1 MASSYSMLNDYSNL
15 TLYTPDYNL
24 LQTAL
29 QYKQGKLDENRAKLQ
44 SIRDQFGA
52 LDVVKDGDQ
61 KYLDERLQKVTDI
74 TNKYAGLDLSSDA
87 LTNSL
92 IGNMNQV
99 IDDTVKTAVVS
110 TKRLR
115 NEQKEW
121 EDKRKNKPELYS
133 DLNYSFAMQKANRWI
148 NDGSVGT
155 SYSGGGGFVEY
166 RDVNKKVQD
175 VLPKAIELIKSKR
188 VKEVNTGQAIGG
200 MATIETVDRGMLS
213 EAIDSLLDEKDRLQ
227 LRINAWGQYDSL
239 PDDQLRGVFDERQA
253 PKIKEANSNIST
265 LEALIKSTKSQ
276 SEKDSYTNTLN
287 AWKGRKQEIED
298 LTYEDY
304 ISEGGPGKESL
315 YTKLYMDDFKSGF
328 LNAYSYGD
336 RMTELKVN
344 EIQKANKE
352 YQLKVA
358 EYGLSQAKLNEQI
371 RHNKSMETY
380 EELGL
385 KLKYGTG
392 DGVGA
397 GGWQRSGDSDKPIN
411 LEESTKGA
419 FENHQAYLRGL
430 DGTVRNAIKAKLNLD
445 DIAVNK
451 LMRNKEFLTQLKSGS
466 IAGKNEISV
475 GGKTIKLD
483 ANLKKSLI
491 EYKDEFLDTPEVKK
505 EVFTDIDNMMKT
517 VRSSYRQGIS
527 SGNASIENL
536 PNFNVKY
543 KKVGE
548 KYTIVKRTDKETS
561 SANRYAYLLKME
573 KSGKLTETDKRDLKL
588 YSTLHL
594 MNDPSVGQS
603 KKSLLKEYVQYTL
616 LGDIDQEGYKNIS
629 LKTVD
634 GFGTIIPNTNT
645 KNKFKDIWI
654 SDIEKGDV
662 KGNWVTENLT
672 DIAKGVIPD
681 LFSAK
686 ELEREK
692 NNSIFVEYKGSARGM
707 QNILRD
713 EFDKIGRTLDQ
724 VYSPKSNL
732 IEMGKFSLNKDIN
745 EVRYKALAGQLGW
758 DISGQGSGNNIF
770 IQPEVKDG
778 KVTGNFE
785 ITRKYQ
791 KTSQKDTRG
800 DDRRVLTQEEL
811 AEYNIPELIG
821 LKKEKYNANE
831 GKYAKKISLGN
842 GTYTDEGWDAGLAE
856 DYRKPLL
863 ERVSENPQI
872 LSETKRILADY
883 KRGDLE
889 IKLEPVNYD
898 GKNIYAYR
906 AYKNGKVILKGIP
919 YTPINDAY
927 LKDDGV
933 SKILDNPKPFADKAF
948 ANILEQYQTYLYND

>member
-99 IDDTVKTAVVS
+99 IDETVKTAVVS

-133 DLNYSFAMQKANRWI
+133 DLNYAFAMRKANSWI
-148 NDGSVGT
+148 NDGKTGS
-155 SYSGGGGFVEY
+155 SYGGGGGFVEY
-166 RDVNKKVQD
+166 RDVNKKIQD
-175 VLPKAIELIKSKR
+175 ALPKAIELIKSKR

-200 MATIETVDRGMLS
+200 IATLESVDRGMLS

-227 LRINAWGQYDSL
+227 LRINAWGQYDAL
-239 PDDQLRGVFDERQA
+239 PDEELKSVFDEKQA
-253 PKIKEANSNIST
+253 PKIKEANSNIAT
-265 LEALIKSTKSQ
+265 LESLIKSTKSQ
-276 SEKDSYTNTLN
+276 SEKDSYTSALN
-287 AWKGRKQEIED
+287 SWKGRKQELED
-298 LTYEDY
+298 MTYEKY
-304 ISEGGPGKESL
+304 IGEDGLGKDSL
-315 YTKLYMDDFKSGF
+315 YTNVYMDEFKSGF

-380 EELGL
+380 RELDL
-385 KLKYGTG
+385 KLKYGNG
-392 DGVGA
+392 DGTGGGT
-397 GGWQRSGDSDKPIN
+397 GGWQKSGDSDKPIN
-411 LEESTKGA
+411 LEESAKGG
-419 FENHQAYLRGL
+419 FDSHQSYLRGL
-430 DGTVRNAIKAKLNLD
+430 DGTVRKSIKAKLGVD
-445 DIAVNK
+445 DATVDK
-451 LMRNKEFLTQLKSGS
+451 LMRNRDFVAQLKNGS
-466 IAGKNEISV
+466 LAGKNELTIS
-475 GGKTIKLD
+475 GKTIKLD
-483 ANLKKSLI
+483 ANLKKKLI
-491 EYKDEFLDTPEVKK
+491 EYKEEFLETPEVKK
-505 EVFTDIDNMMKT
+505 EAFNNIDGMMSK

-527 SGNASIENL
+527 SGNASIDNL

-543 KKVGE
+543 KKNANGT
-548 KYTIVKRTDKETS
+548 YTIVKRTGDEVSKT
-561 SANRYAYLLKME
+561 NRYAYLLKME
-573 KSGKLTETDKRDLKL
+573 KSGKLSETDKRDLKL

-594 MNDPSVGQS
+594 MNDPDLDRS
-603 KKSLLKEYVQYTL
+603 KASLLKEYIQYTL
-616 LGDIDQEGYKNIS
+616 LGDVDQAGYKNIS
-629 LKTVD
+629 LKTANSVGD
-634 GFGTIIPNTNT
+634 IIPNSVT
-645 KNKFKDIWI
+645 KNGSKDIWI
-654 SDIEKGDV
+654 SDIGPGDIQSNALQRMAMSFETLKQTGFTATTSGPQALDV
-662 KGNWVTENLT
+662 
-672 DIAKGVIPD
+672 VI
-681 LFSAK
+681 K
-686 ELEREK
+686 
-692 NNSIFVEYKGSARGM
+692 
-707 QNILRD
+707 D
-713 EFDKIGRTLDQ
+713 EFNKITKYLDQ
-724 VYSPKSNL
+724 SYSSKTNL
-732 IEMGKFSLNKDIN
+732 IKMGKFSLNKDAN
-745 EVRYKALAGQLGW
+745 ETQYKAIAGKLGW
-758 DISGQGSGNNIF
+758 DISGKGSGNNIF

-785 ITRKYQ
+785 ISRKYQ
-791 KTSQKDTRG
+791 KTSQKDQRG
-800 DDRRVLTQEEL
+800 DDRKILTPQQMSEFGL
-811 AEYNIPELIG
+811 PELVG
-821 LKKEKYNANE
+821 LKKERYNANE

-842 GTYTDEGWDAGLAE
+842 GTYTDEGWDAGLIE
-856 DYRKPLL
+856 DYRRPLL
-863 ERVSENPQI
+863 ERASQDPQI

-889 IKLEPVNYD
+889 IKLEPVNYG

-906 AYKNGKVILKGIP
+906 AYRNGKVALKGIP
-919 YTPINDAY
+919 FPAVNDAY
-927 LKDDGV
+927 LTEDGV
-933 SKILDNPKPFADKAF
+933 SQILDDPKPFADKAF
-948 ANILEQYQTYLYND
+948 ASILEQYQTYLYND